1 MIFVRL
7 DRFAVAATLGIAAA
21 TALLSPVAAPAQVA
35 APGAASPG
43 DPAAAPFVQA
53 LADDAFAVLRDKSLS
68 KAASRNKF
76 RTMLQQNVALEDIGN
91 RLIRR
96 HRATITPAQYSAY
109 QAALPEFVLNA
120 YADRLY
126 DYSDASVK
134 TIRSVGR
141 GPYTDVFTRV
151 TRPGAQPVD
160 AVWQIKKRPDARMVV
175 NNLTVSGINLSLTQ
189 EADFNAYIQKNG
201 FDALVTF
208 LKSAN
213 SKAAATRLP
222 A

>member
-1 MIFVRL
+1 MTIL
-7 DRFAVAATLGIAAA
+7 RFSRPSLVAAMLVTAPMLLLAPVAAT
-21 TALLSPVAAPAQVA
+21 AQVA
-35 APGAASPG
+35 APSAATAG
-43 DPAAAPFVQA
+43 DAAATPFVQS

-68 KAASRNKF
+68 KTASRNKF

-96 HRATITPAQYSAY
+96 HRATITPAQYGAY

-126 DYSDASVK
+126 DYADATVK

-160 AVWQIKKRPDARMVV
+160 AVWQIKKAASGKYLV

-189 EADFNAYIQKNG
+189 EADFNAYVQKNG

-213 SKAAATRLP
+213 SKSAAAR
-222 A
+222 

>member
-1 MIFVRL
+1 M
-7 DRFAVAATLGIAAA
+7 RFPNLLAASFMAMAI
-21 TALLSPVAAPAQVA
+21 VA
-35 APGAASPG
+35 APGAAQVAAPTAADAG
-43 DPAAAPFVQA
+43 DPAAPAFVQN
-53 LADDAFAVLRDKSLS
+53 LANDAFAVLRDKSLS

-76 RTMLQQNVALEDIGN
+76 RTMLEQNVALQDIGN

-96 HRATITPAQYSAY
+96 QRATITPAQYSAY

-134 TIRSVGR
+134 TVRSVGR
-141 GPYTDVFTRV
+141 GPMTDVFTRV
-151 TRPGAQPVD
+151 SRPGAQPVD
-160 AVWQIKKRPDARMVV
+160 AVWQVKKTPAGKQVI

-208 LKSAN
+208 LKTAN
-213 SKAAATRLP
+213 SKSAALRTAS
-222 A
+222 

>member
-1 MIFVRL
+1 M
-7 DRFAVAATLGIAAA
+7 RFPNLLAASFMAMAI
-21 TALLSPVAAPAQVA
+21 VAAPAAAQVA
-35 APGAASPG
+35 APTAADAG
-43 DPAAAPFVQA
+43 DPAAPVFVQN
-53 LADDAFAVLRDKSLS
+53 LANDAFAVLRDKSLS

-76 RTMLQQNVALEDIGN
+76 RAMLEQNVALQDIGN

-96 HRATITPAQYSAY
+96 QRATITPAQYSAY

-126 DYSDASVK
+126 DYSDATVK
-134 TIRSVGR
+134 TMRSVGR
-141 GPYTDVFTRV
+141 GPMTDVFTRV

-160 AVWQIKKRPDARMVV
+160 AVWQVKKTPAGKQVI

-208 LKSAN
+208 LKTAN
-213 SKAAATRLP
+213 SKSAALRTAS
-222 A
+222 

>member
-1 MIFVRL
+1 MISPRLVPLALSAVLFVAAPTAL
-7 DRFAVAATLGIAAA
+7 FTAVAA
-21 TALLSPVAAPAQVA
+21 SAQVA
-35 APGAASPG
+35 APGAANAG
-43 DPAAAPFVQA
+43 DAAAAPFVQS
-53 LADDAFAVLRDKSLS
+53 LANDAFAVLRDKSLS
-68 KAASRNKF
+68 KTASRNKF
-76 RTMLQQNVALEDIGN
+76 RTMLQQNVALADIGN

-96 HRATITPAQYSAY
+96 HRATISPAQYTAY

-160 AVWQIKKRPDARMVV
+160 AVWQIKKAGARYMV

-189 EADFNAYIQKNG
+189 EADFNAYVQKNG
-201 FDALVTF
+201 FDALVVF

-213 SKAAATRLP
+213 SKSAAAR
-222 A
+222 

>member
-1 MIFVRL
+1 MISPRL
-7 DRFAVAATLGIAAA
+7 APLALSAALFIAAP
-21 TALLSPVAAPAQVA
+21 TLLLAPVSAAAQVA
-35 APGAASPG
+35 APSAANAG
-43 DPAAAPFVQA
+43 DAAAPPFVQA
-53 LADDAFAVLRDKSLS
+53 LANDAFAILRDKSLS
-68 KAASRNKF
+68 KTASRNKF

-96 HRATITPAQYSAY
+96 HRATISPAQYTAY

-160 AVWQIKKRPDARMVV
+160 AVWQIKKAGTRYMV

-189 EADFNAYIQKNG
+189 EADFNAYVQKNG

-213 SKAAATRLP
+213 SKSAAAR
-222 A
+222 

>member
-1 MIFVRL
+1 M
-7 DRFAVAATLGIAAA
+7 RFSVLCLFGLAVAVPGGVPAVAQIAAA
-21 TALLSPVAAPAQVA
+21 TSDA
-35 APGAASPG
+35 G
-43 DPAAAPFVQA
+43 DPAARAFVEK
-53 LADDAFAVLRDKSLS
+53 LSGEAFGVLRDKSQS
-68 KAASRNKF
+68 RSAARNQF
-76 RTMLQQNVALEDIGN
+76 RAMLQQNVALDDIGD

-120 YADRLY
+120 YSDRLY
-126 DYSDASVK
+126 NYSDATVK
-134 TIRSVGR
+134 VVRTAAR
-141 GPYTDVFTRV
+141 GPMTDVYTRV
-151 TRPGAQPVD
+151 TRPGGSPID
-160 AVWQIKKRPDARMVV
+160 TIWQIRKQSGAKMLI

-213 SKAAATRLP
+213 VKSAATRTKS
-222 A
+222 